1 MHVLWGFPNLVRF
14 FLNFEFFYLIL
25 GITSQG
31 LLDVLKTTSHSNRGI
46 ILLAVISAEAP
57 LSLASSASRSQA
69 GEALVTTVSTSSTS
83 SKVHVTQFLI
93 QVAGNLFCPATGP
106 DLEEFY
112 CLCFSRVYVYSFC

>member
-69 GEALVTTVSTSSTS
+69 GEALVTS

-112 CLCFSRVYVYSFC
+112 CLCFPRVYFYSFC